1 MEDTQVLE
9 IDRYERG
16 TIINA
21 LNQFRNNLIKEGI
34 TTDSVDELLLKVMDA
49 PMKKRN
55 LVLSRVAKGSY
66 VR

>member
-1 MEDTQVLE
+1 MEGTQVLE

-34 TTDSVDELLLKVMDA
+34 ATESVDELLLKVMDA
-49 PMKKRN
+49 PIKKRS
-55 LVLSRVAKGSY
+55 LVLGRAVKGSY
-66 VR
+66 AR